1 MAGPSINL
9 DVARR
14 LQQASE
20 LLEQQGAVPPR
31 VAAYRRAAG
40 AIAALE
46 RSIAHVIEERG
57 AIGVIED
64 TGCGGSIAA
73 AVEEMVRTGRWA
85 FLERLRGET
94 APEKLLRSVPGVGPT
109 LARRLHEELHID
121 TLEELEAAAWDGRL
135 DRIRGLGARKVQ
147 ALRDELA
154 ARLGRVRER
163 LAGLPAVF
171 EPPVGFLLDVDREYR
186 SRAARQE
193 LKTIAP
199 RRFNTD
205 GEAWLPILHTQRG
218 DWHFTALFSNTARAH
233 QLGKTHD
240 WVIVYF
246 YDGDHRERQRTIV
259 TETHGDLM
267 GRRVVRGREQECRS
281 VAA

>member
-1 MAGPSINL
+1 MAAPSINL

-14 LQQASE
+14 LQQAAD
-20 LLEQQGAVPPR
+20 LLEQQGAMPPR
-31 VAAYRRAAG
+31 AAAYRRAAS
-40 AIAALE
+40 AIAALG
-46 RSIAHVIEERG
+46 RSLGEIVAERG
-57 AIGVIED
+57 ALGVSDD

-73 AVEEMVRTGRWA
+73 AVDEMVRTGRWA

-94 APEKLLRSVPGVGPT
+94 APEKLFRSVPGVGPT
-109 LARRLHEELHID
+109 LARRLHEDLHID

-135 DRIRGLGARKVQ
+135 DRVRGLGARKVQ
-147 ALRDELA
+147 GLRDELA
-154 ARLGRVRER
+154 VRLGRVRDR
-163 LAGLPAVF
+163 VTAPAVF
-171 EPPVGFLLDVDREYR
+171 EPPVSFLLDVDREYR
-186 SRAARQE
+186 SRAARQD

-240 WVIVYF
+240 WVILYF

-259 TETHGDLM
+259 TETHGDLG
-267 GRRVVRGREQECRS
+267 GRRVVRGREDECRAV

>member
-1 MAGPSINL
+1 MNL

-14 LQQASE
+14 LEQAGE
-20 LLEQQGAVPPR
+20 LLEHQGAVAPR

-40 AIAALE
+40 AIVALE
-46 RSIAHVIEERG
+46 RSLADIVEASG
-57 AIGVIED
+57 ALGVREA

-94 APEKLLRSVPGVGPT
+94 APEKLFRTVPGVGPT

-135 DRIRGLGARKVQ
+135 DRVRGLGDRKVQ

-154 ARLGRVRER
+154 ARLGRLKGRV
-163 LAGLPAVF
+163 AMPPSVF
-171 EPPVGFLLDVDREYR
+171 EPPVALLLDVDREYR
-186 SRAARQE
+186 SRAARQD

-199 RRFNTD
+199 RRFNAD

-218 DWHFTALFSNTARAH
+218 EWHFTALFSNTARAH
-233 QLGKTHD
+233 QLAKTHD
-240 WVIVYF
+240 WVVIYF
-246 YDGDHRERQRTIV
+246 YDGEHRERQRTIV
-259 TETHGDLM
+259 TETHGDLA
-267 GRRVVRGREQECRS
+267 GRRVVRGREVECRAV